1 MRRRCRS
8 VVIRVGIMIIMEEG
22 EVDMVDEM
30 SIEEEEEV
38 VDEGVLGIG
47 RVQSVEIIALHV
59 KTHVI
64 GAGLQSR
71 GGMVGIHPPGDMV
84 AVEVAVVVG
93 EVVEGEEKVTGCVR
107 VVTIALDG
115 EMYAIAVVLLNLV
128 GEEVVVVVIGHGGMI
143 EVMTGG
149 MMIGDGMMTDDEIGV
164 DLQDSLITSMIGDI
178 KNI

>member
-8 VVIRVGIMIIMEEG
+8 VVIRVGIMIIVEEG

-30 SIEEEEEV
+30 SIEEEV

-84 AVEVAVVVG
+84 AVEVDAVV
-93 EVVEGEEKVTGCVR
+93 GEEKVTGCVR

-115 EMYAIAVVLLNLV
+115 EMYAIDVVLPNLV
-128 GEEVVVVVIGHGGMI
+128 GEQEVVVVVIGHGGMI
-143 EVMTGG
+143 EVMIGGG